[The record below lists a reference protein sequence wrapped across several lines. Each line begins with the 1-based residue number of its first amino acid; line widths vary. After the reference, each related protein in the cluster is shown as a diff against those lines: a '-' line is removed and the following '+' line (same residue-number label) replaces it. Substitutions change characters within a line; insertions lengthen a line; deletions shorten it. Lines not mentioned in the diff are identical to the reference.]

1 MKTFDRSS
9 AEFQLRRIKEL
20 SNKIIN
26 TEPGIIQR
34 LKDQEEWNT
43 LTNPLNMNNL
53 INYFESK
60 IDGNTIFA
68 PVPMPESV
76 HPSDTYELRVLSP
89 RDGRQFK
96 LGGCLFRDE
105 HCHLR
110 VLLNRKFH
118 VFNKSNTH
126 IGIIE
131 LKTIGNKQ
139 YPKSRYCT
147 KPVVQVSD
155 NICPGI
161 INDTETFPDFLFTMI
176 RGTHELKDYIG
187 ILDTHLTMTPSYSLR
202 DLMEYVKIGMEIEQY
217 NSMFRGIR

>member
-1 MKTFDRSS
+1 MKTFDRSN

-53 INYFESK
+53 INYLESK

-110 VLLNRKFH
+110 ALLNRKFH
-118 VFNKSNTH
+118 VFNNSNTH
-126 IGIIE
+126 IGVIE
-131 LKTIGNKQ
+131 LKTIGSKQ

-147 KPVVQVSD
+147 RPMVQVSSD
-155 NICPGI
+155 ICPGI
-161 INDTETFPDFLFTMI
+161 INDTETFPDFYFSVI
-176 RGTHELKDYIG
+176 RSTQELKNY
-187 ILDTHLTMTPSYSLR
+187 LAELPHTSSSTFSVR
-202 DLMEYVKIGMEIEQY
+202 DLMNYAKIGMEIEQY
-217 NSMFRGIR
+217 NSVFRGIR